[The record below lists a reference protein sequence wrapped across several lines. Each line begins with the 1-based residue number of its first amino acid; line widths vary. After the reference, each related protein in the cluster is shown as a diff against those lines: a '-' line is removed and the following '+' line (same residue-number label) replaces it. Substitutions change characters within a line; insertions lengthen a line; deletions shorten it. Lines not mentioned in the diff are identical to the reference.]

1 MADARQILLGRI
13 VGAHGVRGWVRVES
27 HTRPRQNI
35 FQYQPWILCHRGLEQ
50 SIDAVRGQG
59 AGQRLIAHWPGLED
73 RNQAEAL
80 IGAEI
85 RVPRSSLPP
94 AAADEYYWVDLE
106 GLRVVGADGFDFG
119 RIDQMLATGS
129 NDVMAVRGER
139 ERLIPFI
146 QGDVVKR
153 VDLEAG
159 WVEVDWDPEF

>member
-27 HTRPRQNI
+27 HTQPRQNI
-35 FQYQPWILCHRGLEQ
+35 FQYQPWTLCHRGFER
-50 SIDAVRGQG
+50 SVDAARGQSL
-59 AGQRLIAHWPGLED
+59 GQRLIAHWPGLED
-73 RNQAEAL
+73 RSQAEAL

-85 RVPRSSLPP
+85 LVPRASLPP

-106 GLRVVGADGFDFG
+106 GLRVVGVTGFDFG
-119 RIDQMLATGS
+119 SIDHMLATGS

-159 WVEVDWDPEF
+159 LIEVDWDPEF

>member
-27 HTRPRQNI
+27 HTQPRQNI
-35 FQYQPWILCHRGLEQ
+35 FQYQPWTLCHRGFER
-50 SIDAVRGQG
+50 SVDAARGQSL
-59 AGQRLIAHWPGLED
+59 GQRLIAHWPGLED
-73 RNQAEAL
+73 RSQAEAL

-85 RVPRSSLPP
+85 RVPRASLPP

-106 GLRVVGADGFDFG
+106 GLRVVGVTGFDFG
-119 RIDQMLATGS
+119 RIDHMLATGS

-159 WVEVDWDPEF
+159 LIEVDWDPEF